1 LEILIAFP
9 VLIFAFIVQ
18 TTIIARFSLLN
29 GMADLVMLILIA
41 WALQEGSKNAWM
53 WAIIGGLVT
62 GFASAVPWFI
72 FPICYLGI
80 VGITQRFKS
89 KIWQSPILAMM
100 IITAIGTVLLLV
112 TEFIA
117 LQIMGINLKLSE
129 SLTRTI
135 LPSMLLNLLFAF
147 PIYVVIREINKLIYP
162 VKNE

>member
-1 LEILIAFP
+1 M
-9 VLIFAFIVQ
+9 
-18 TTIIARFSLLN
+18 ARFSLLN
-29 GMADLVMLILIA
+29 GVADLMMLILIA
-41 WALQEGSKNAWM
+41 WALQDGSKNSWM
-53 WAIIGGLVT
+53 WAIIGGLVI

-80 VGITQRFKS
+80 VEITQRFKS
-89 KIWQSPILAMM
+89 RIWQSPILAMM
-100 IITAIGTVLLLV
+100 IITAIGTILLLV

-117 LQIMGINLKLSE
+117 LQIMGINLKFSE

-147 PIYVVIREINKLIYP
+147 PIYVLIREINKLIYP